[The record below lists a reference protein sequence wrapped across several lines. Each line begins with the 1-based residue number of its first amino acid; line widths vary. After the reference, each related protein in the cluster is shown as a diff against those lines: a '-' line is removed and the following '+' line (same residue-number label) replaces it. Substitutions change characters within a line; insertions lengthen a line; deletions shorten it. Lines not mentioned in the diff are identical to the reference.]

1 MADWKQIQARI
12 RRARTGADPAGQLE
26 KLYEKTR
33 DAMAAFEL
41 ARHFEAAE
49 QTAQAARWYRTA
61 SEGFRRA
68 DWKKKAEEAAARL
81 EGGAV
86 TESPHEAELSSTA
99 GEAGGKVFE
108 SETNFSIEEPSQAG
122 TAEAAP
128 PATLHAASAADEGS
142 STEGGAPADRKRRR
156 RGRRGGRKHRR
167 GREATAAM
175 PPTPAAAETLARPAR
190 PEAWEPRVELPAA
203 APVIRHVEQEPTRIS
218 SAEATGPGLRAR
230 SGDPALSSRLAH
242 LEMQLRRLLAS
253 PLSRMEH
260 ADRAPAGPG
269 VFLITDADQTTY
281 YYAEN
286 CATLRI
292 GIANFLRSTGT
303 SRRGEESIKERFADH
318 LGIPEA
324 RVSKYVSD
332 HCVVRWLQLDE
343 GASTFAHFVVALL
356 RPVLND

>member
-12 RRARTGADPAGQLE
+12 RRARTGADPVGQLE

-41 ARHFEAAE
+41 ARHFEAAG
-49 QTAQAARWYRTA
+49 QAAQAARWYRTA
-61 SEGFRRA
+61 SESFRRA

-81 EGGAV
+81 AGGAV
-86 TESPHEAELSSTA
+86 IEPPHEAELSSTA

-122 TAEAAP
+122 TAEAEPA
-128 PATLHAASAADEGS
+128 ATLSAAGAADEGS
-142 STEGGAPADRKRRR
+142 STEGSAPADRKRRR

-167 GREATAAM
+167 GKEAAAA
-175 PPTPAAAETLARPAR
+175 TPAAESLARPAR
-190 PEAWEPRVELPAA
+190 PEALEPGVELPAP
-203 APVIRHVEQEPTRIS
+203 APVIRRVEYEPAYIPS
-218 SAEATGPGLRAR
+218 GEATGPGPRAR

-324 RVSKYVSD
+324 RVSKYVND
-332 HCVVRWLQLDE
+332 HCVVRWQQLDE
-343 GASTFAHFVVALL
+343 GASTFAHFVIAVL

>member
-41 ARHFEAAE
+41 ARHFEAAG
-49 QTAQAARWYRTA
+49 QMAQAARWYRTA

-81 EGGAV
+81 AGGAV
-86 TESPHEAELSSTA
+86 TEPPHEAELSSTA

-128 PATLHAASAADEGS
+128 AATLSAASAAEEGGSVEGS
-142 STEGGAPADRKRRR
+142 APADRKRRR

-167 GREATAAM
+167 GREAAAA
-175 PPTPAAAETLARPAR
+175 TPAAAETLVRPAR
-190 PEAWEPRVELPAA
+190 PEAREPRMELPAA
-203 APVIRHVEQEPTRIS
+203 APVIRRVEHEPTYIS
-218 SAEATGPGLRAR
+218 SGEATGPGPRAR

-253 PLSRMEH
+253 PLSLMEH

-292 GIANFLRSTGT
+292 GIANFLRSSGT

-324 RVSKYVSD
+324 RVSKYVND

-343 GASTFAHFVVALL
+343 GASTFAHFVIALL

>member
-41 ARHFEAAE
+41 ARHFESVGQA
-49 QTAQAARWYRTA
+49 AQAARWYHTA

-81 EGGAV
+81 AGGAV
-86 TESPHEAELSSTA
+86 TEPPHEAELSSTA

-108 SETNFSIEEPSQAG
+108 SEANFSIEEPSQAG
-122 TAEAAP
+122 TAEAEPA
-128 PATLHAASAADEGS
+128 ATLSAASMADEGS
-142 STEGGAPADRKRRR
+142 STEGGAPAERKRRR

-167 GREATAAM
+167 GKEAAAA
-175 PPTPAAAETLARPAR
+175 TPAAVSLARPAR
-190 PEAWEPRVELPAA
+190 PEAPEPGAEVPAT
-203 APVIRHVEQEPTRIS
+203 APVIRRVEHEPAYIPS
-218 SAEATGPGLRAR
+218 GEATGPGPRAR
-230 SGDPALSSRLAH
+230 SGDPALSSRIAH

-253 PLSRMEH
+253 SLSRMEH

-303 SRRGEESIKERFADH
+303 SRRGEESIKTRFSDH

-324 RVSKYVSD
+324 RVSKYVND
-332 HCVVRWLQLDE
+332 HCVVRWQQLDE
-343 GASTFAHFVVALL
+343 GASTFAHFVIAVL